1 MLLSGDQ
8 SFFTSGAAMRIGAT
22 LAGIVG
28 GTKLQTARELGIEV
42 SPEGLHRR
50 RGDRAARRRAA
61 PHPSLAANGR
71 VGSIATGQ
79 GQAAGPAMSAMP
91 R

>member
-1 MLLSGDQ
+1 
-8 SFFTSGAAMRIGAT
+8 MRIGAT

-28 GTKLQTARELGIEV
+28 GTKLQTARDLGIEV
-42 SPEGLHRR
+42 SPEGLHHR

-71 VGSIATGQ
+71 VGSCATEIAT
-79 GQAAGPAMSAMP
+79 AVWVRFALN
-91 R
+91 RRH